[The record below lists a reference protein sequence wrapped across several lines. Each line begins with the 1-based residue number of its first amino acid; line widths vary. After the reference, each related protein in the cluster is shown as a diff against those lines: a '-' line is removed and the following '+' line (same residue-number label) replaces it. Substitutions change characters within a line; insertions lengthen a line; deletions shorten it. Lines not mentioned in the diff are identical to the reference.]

1 MTGFVVF
8 AGVILFFWYI
18 IISAAAKYDANIL
31 KEKNEQE
38 ELRKKKAMYLQ
49 PIPGSGT
56 GPSANSS
63 DKHDDEKFFARRKR
77 CFCNLYRVLVRVIHA
92 LKSRFFNQLYT
103 TPI

>member
-8 AGVILFFWYI
+8 AGVFLFFWYI
-18 IISAAAKYDANIL
+18 IISAAAKYDANVL

-38 ELRKKKAMYLQ
+38 EFRKKKAMYLQ

-63 DKHDDEKFFARRKR
+63 DKHDEKAFREQSELELLRKKKAM
-77 CFCNLYRVLVRVIHA
+77 FLQPLPGSGTGH
-92 LKSRFFNQLYT
+92 SRSKK
-103 TPI
+103 